1 MGGRGGFFLVFEGVE
16 GAGKSTHARRL
27 ERRLERAGIPCRAVR
42 EPGGTP
48 VGERIRPVVLD
59 PGLQV
64 SPEAELLLLLA
75 ARAEFVRKLVRP
87 ALARGEVVVADRYEL
102 STLAYQGVAR
112 GLGLERVR
120 RLNEFATGGLRP
132 DCVVLLQVDP
142 EEGLR
147 RKGGDTDRMERE
159 AADFHARVAAAYAE
173 LAREVPDVIVVD
185 TEPVKRA
192 VEARILRELAAR
204 WPETFG
210 QAAGLRD
217 VE

>member
-1 MGGRGGFFLVFEGVE
+1 MAERRGFFLVFEGVE

-27 ERRLERAGIPCRAVR
+27 GRRLERAGVPCRTVR

-48 VGERIRPVVLD
+48 VGERIRRVVLD
-59 PGLQV
+59 PGLRF

-75 ARAEFVRKLVRP
+75 ARAEFVRKVVRP

-102 STLAYQGVAR
+102 STFAYQGVGR
-112 GLGLERVR
+112 GLGLEPVR

-132 DCVVLLQVDP
+132 DAVVLLQVDP
-142 EEGLR
+142 EAGLR
-147 RKGGDTDRMERE
+147 RKGGETDRMERE
-159 AADFHARVAAAYAE
+159 AADFHARISTAYAV
-173 LAREVPDVIVVD
+173 LAREEPNVIVVD
-185 TEPVKRA
+185 TEPTKRA
-192 VEARILRELAAR
+192 VEARILQELAAR

-210 QAAGLRD
+210 QAAGLRN